1 MIMTTR
7 IPIESNLDCEWA
19 ILYEVSKF
27 PQKPN
32 TRIFIHDLEKR
43 IPEYSQEEL
52 EISSCVLINN
62 KCLTGKYNGKHLIYI
77 SGITEKGIERIN

>member
-1 MIMTTR
+1 MAATL
-7 IPIESNLDCEWA
+7 IPVVSNSDCEWA
-19 ILYEVSKF
+19 IMYEVSQV

-43 IPEYSQEEL
+43 ISEYSKEEL
-52 EISSCVLINN
+52 EISSCVLIDNG
-62 KCLTGKYNGKHLIYI
+62 CLTGKHDGTHLIYI